1 MAGDEPGDDNT
12 TKHQWFLLL
21 LQVPGSHQSDK
32 KQNEDSIRV
41 KKKFR
46 ELLPSIKGLSGWK
59 ELLLQKKAPTIGSY
73 TEPSNFRSSQYT
85 SRELELDKTFQHKP
99 TIYYSLI
106 RVQFLQS
113 SDTWQ
118 SDKKRTV
125 NELLLADDC
134 NAMN

>member
-1 MAGDEPGDDNT
+1 MDERN
-12 TKHQWFLLL
+12 F
-21 LQVPGSHQSDK
+21 
-32 KQNEDSIRV
+32 
-41 KKKFR
+41 F
-46 ELLPSIKGLSGWK
+46 
-59 ELLLQKKAPTIGSY
+59 LQKKAPTIGSY

-125 NELLLADDC
+125 NELFLADDC